1 MIWFTW
7 LIVAVGLERLAELVV
22 AKRNAAW
29 AFARGGVESGRRH
42 YVVMVVLHT
51 GLLVGALAEVWLRRP
66 TFVPLLGWTMF
77 ALVLASQALRWWC
90 IATLGRQWNTRV
102 IVAPGLPRVT
112 SGPYRFL
119 SHPNYVAVVVEGVA
133 LPLVHSA
140 WITALVFT
148 LCNAVL
154 LSVRIRVEN
163 RALASLP
170 AAAPASSPAPGATT

>member
-1 MIWFTW
+1 MWFTW

-22 AKRNAAW
+22 SKRNAAW
-29 AFARGGVESGRRH
+29 SFARGGVESGQRH

-66 TFVPLLGWTMF
+66 AFVPALGWTML
-77 ALVLASQALRWWC
+77 ALVLAAQALRWWC
-90 IATLGRQWNTRV
+90 ITTLGHQWNTRV
-102 IVAPGLPRVT
+102 IVVPRLPRVT
-112 SGPYRFL
+112 GGPYRFL
-119 SHPNYVAVVVEGVA
+119 THPNYVAVVIEGFA

-148 LCNAVL
+148 LCNALL

-163 RALASLP
+163 RALTSP
-170 AAAPASSPAPGATT
+170 PPSAPARPPSAEVAP

>member
-22 AKRNAAW
+22 STRNAAW
-29 AFARGGVESGRRH
+29 SVARGGVESGRRH
-42 YVVMVVLHT
+42 YAVMVVLHT
-51 GLLVGALAEVWLRRP
+51 GLLVGALLEVWLRRP
-66 TFVPLLGWTMF
+66 TFVPTLGWTMF

-90 IATLGRQWNTRV
+90 ISSLGRQWNTRV
-102 IVAPGLPRVT
+102 IVVPGLPRVT
-112 SGPYRFL
+112 GGPYRFL
-119 SHPNYVAVVVEGVA
+119 SHPNYVAVVIEGFA

-154 LSVRIRVEN
+154 LTVRIRVEN
-163 RALASLP
+163 RALHAMTAAVPGSP
-170 AAAPASSPAPGATT
+170 SAEAAP